1 MVQLQKA
8 IHTVGMFS
16 MFEAILQDGL
26 NCTDGFREAAQIL
39 DNEGEPALKE
49 RFEDLQMAVNV
60 LKHGKGRSYNALVAK
75 AGNLR
80 FRMKMPDEA
89 FFAEG
94 DVTEVSTL
102 IEVDD
107 AFVLRC
113 AEVIR
118 VVSDVIRRARPGF
131 AS

>member
-1 MVQLQKA
+1 
-8 IHTVGMFS
+8 

-39 DNEGEPALKE
+39 DNEGEAALKE
-49 RFEDLQMAVNV
+49 RFEDLQMAINV

>member
-39 DNEGEPALKE
+39 DNEGEAALKE
-49 RFEDLQMAVNV
+49 RFEDLQMAINV

-94 DVTEVSTL
+94 DVAEVSTL

-118 VVSDVIRRARPGF
+118 DVSDVIRRARPGF

>member
-39 DNEGEPALKE
+39 DNEGEAALKE
-49 RFEDLQMAVNV
+49 RFEDLQMAINV

-118 VVSDVIRRARPGF
+118 DVSDVIRRARPGF

>member
-39 DNEGEPALKE
+39 DNEGEAALKE
-49 RFEDLQMAVNV
+49 RFEDLQMAINV